1 MIEKPDTRLSL
12 DKRAAYRITL
22 QGLLDASWADELG
35 ENITIEHIRR
45 ADAAPTTII
54 QGEVADQAALSGVL
68 NLVYSL
74 GYPLISVDY
83 LGKDR

>member
-22 QGLLDASWADELG
+22 QGLLDASWANELG
-35 ENITIEHIRR
+35 DNMTIEHTRR
-45 ADAAPTTII
+45 AGTPPTTTIS
-54 QGEVADQAALSGVL
+54 GEVVDQAALSGVL

-83 LGKDR
+83 LGKET